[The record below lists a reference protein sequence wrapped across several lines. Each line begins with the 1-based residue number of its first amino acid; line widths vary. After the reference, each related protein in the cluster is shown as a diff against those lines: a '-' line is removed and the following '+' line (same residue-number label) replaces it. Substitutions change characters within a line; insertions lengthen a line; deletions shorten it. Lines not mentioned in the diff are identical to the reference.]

1 VQSFQVAG
9 AVVEQDDQLLLVRNL
24 RRNGDHDWTTPGGV
38 VDRGETV
45 LEGLTREVNEETGL
59 VVKSWS
65 VSLYRVRVEFP
76 ERDWVMNVSAHQ
88 ALEWSGEL
96 VVDDPDGIVV
106 EADFCGTAEAARR
119 LHESPR
125 WVREPLLAW
134 TQRRPSAEP
143 SYFYKVEAMA
153 EGAGGRSLVVK
164 RT

>member
-1 VQSFQVAG
+1 MQSFQVAG

-59 VVKSWS
+59 VVRSWS
-65 VSLYRVRVEFP
+65 VALYRVRVEFP
-76 ERDWVMNVSAHQ
+76 ARDWVMNVSAHR

-96 VVDDPDGIVV
+96 LVDDPDGIVV
-106 EADFCGTAEAARR
+106 DAGFCGATEVARR

-143 SYFYKVEAMA
+143 SYCYKVEALD
-153 EGAGGRSLVVK
+153 EGAGSRGLVVK